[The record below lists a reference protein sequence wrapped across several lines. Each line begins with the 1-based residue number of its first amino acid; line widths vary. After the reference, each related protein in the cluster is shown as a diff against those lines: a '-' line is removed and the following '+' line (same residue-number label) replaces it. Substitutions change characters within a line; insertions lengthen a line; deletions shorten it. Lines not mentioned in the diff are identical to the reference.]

1 MSMGANGLEP
11 RRIGKL
17 VILRLTPRMLRRWR
31 LGTVDS
37 SRISCRTA
45 LWNLFWSR
53 GGNSAEDGQF
63 AADNAYGVE
72 KGQPVRIL
80 IPAQR
85 GFVHEATDCE
95 MRHQQTVEL
104 LSYQVRRLAPQNDAR
119 SPQMSLEFVECG
131 FDFPTFVIDRRQFG
145 GRRQF
150 VVEDRVAAGPF
161 QRHRYGSDKSRPA
174 DVFHGATA
182 CSFGA
187 ATVTRLLLPPPAST
201 SRTRKSRGPPDT
213 TCLCRGWAIRS
224 LRERSPWGH
233 SPPSGRRKEHGCRSP
248 PATRSGSAD
257 MRSCRDWPPDDRK
270 LHRCPSR
277 RRHPECCS
285 QF

>member
-1 MSMGANGLEP
+1 QWAVAATYWEVSHFAFDPAHVAPVASG
-11 RRIGKL
+11 
-17 VILRLTPRMLRRWR
+17 
-31 LGTVDS
+31 S

-95 MRHQQTVEL
+95 MRRQQTVEL

-145 GRRQF
+145 SRRQF
-150 VVEDRVAAGPF
+150 VVEDRGRQAIQRFGPLNSF
-161 QRHRYGSDKSRPA
+161 EAVIDHPHRHAIGPMPLVLFRDI
-174 DVFHGATA
+174 DTA
-182 CSFGA
+182 QIRAVRQTCFTGQPH
-187 ATVTRLLLPPPAST
+187 VLFEPP
-201 SRTRKSRGPPDT
+201 
-213 TCLCRGWAIRS
+213 
-224 LRERSPWGH
+224 
-233 SPPSGRRKEHGCRSP
+233 
-248 PATRSGSAD
+248 
-257 MRSCRDWPPDDRK
+257 
-270 LHRCPSR
+270 
-277 RRHPECCS
+277 
-285 QF
+285 Q